1 MRYLKNIEQFSPNPD
16 LISEGII
23 YFSPTFRNIVK
34 KVFDTTVDSQVK
46 AIAKI
51 IYNQNGGRIKDDI
64 TFVDI
69 SPDKSD
75 YITHLKNNNLKKIP
89 NLVKLNPYFSTE
101 TDIGTDAVDHMYYNM
116 WRQEQSSDSSGTD
129 GTSGVSGTDG
139 TSGSSGTS
147 SGQGPWDSE
156 SRLYLRLSRLVNKII
171 EDDRFSIRDKENFVN
186 EMRAAIESSKTE
198 FRIVEGEEIRKF
210 YREEVHSAQTG
221 SLKTSCMRH
230 DQCSE
235 YLDIYVNNPQV
246 CKMVILVNK
255 GGKIDGRALLW
266 KLHSSHP
273 EIDMFMDRIYSIDP
287 PMIEPLFNTW
297 ARQNG
302 YSHKQENNF
311 RNLSGV
317 VLPDGSVVRANMS
330 VKCEGIY
337 KKFPYID
344 TFRIYDPKK
353 GILVNSDDEKD
364 PGNAGKYLLAS
375 TDGTKKIIV
384 KGIYSDWEDRTI
396 PESEAVW
403 SEVVQSWIHL
413 RNVAEVNIGEN
424 QGIYPRGHQEV
435 RWDDYYDRWL
445 HEDDAIC
452 SHNDNRCYYRP
463 EAIVLIRAF
472 AGRERDTDTL
482 ENVFTNDRA
491 NWDVTYWEN
500 DSMFY
505 DWSHLEKYTWFNIF
519 YRRYGKFL
527 KKGSSNFVGV
537 LQGRSIEGFHVRAMK
552 TVYLSL
558 DNEEGVTIDRLLTL
572 DTYKVSG
579 KDRWLSYSHADA
591 LGISVD
597 KSKRLECYLD
607 YMITRGPEILDK
619 LRRIENPSGDVL
631 EEIHVLEQF
640 FSEWG
645 PYICLVKENPE
656 VSRFC
661 DEFNF

>member
-1 MRYLKNIEQFSPNPD
+1 MRYLDKINNFLPD
-16 LISEGII
+16 LEIVNEGII
-23 YFSPTFRNIVK
+23 YFSPTFRSMVK
-34 KVFDTTVDSQVK
+34 RVFDRTVDSQVK

-89 NLVKLNPYFSTE
+89 NLATLNPYFSTE
-101 TDIGTDAVDHMYYNM
+101 TDISTDAVDYM
-116 WRQEQSSDSSGTD
+116 WRQDQSG
-129 GTSGVSGTDG
+129 
-139 TSGSSGTS
+139 
-147 SGQGPWDSE
+147 SGQGPWDSK
-156 SRLYLRLSRLVNKII
+156 SRLELRLSRLVNKII
-171 EDDRFSIRDKENFVN
+171 EDDRFSTRDKENFVN
-186 EMRAAIESSKTE
+186 EMRAAIESSKSE
-198 FRIVEGEEIRKF
+198 FRIVEGEEIRQF
-210 YREEVHSAQTG
+210 YREEAHSVQTG
-221 SLKTSCMRH
+221 SLKSSCMRY
-230 DQCSE
+230 DKCSE

-246 CKMVILVNK
+246 CKMVILVN
-255 GGKIDGRALLW
+255 GEGKIDGRALLW
-266 KLHSSHP
+266 KLHSSNP
-273 EIDMFMDRIYSIDP
+273 QIDRFMDRIYSIDP
-287 PMIEPLFNTW
+287 SRIEPMFNAW

-311 RNLSGV
+311 RNLRGV
-317 VLPDGSVVRANMS
+317 VLPDGSVVKADMT
-330 VKCEGIY
+330 VKCEGTY
-337 KKFPYID
+337 KKFPYVD
-344 TFRIYDPKK
+344 TFRIYDPKT
-353 GILVNSDDEKD
+353 GILENSDDEKD

-375 TDGTKKIIV
+375 TDGTYKIIE
-384 KGIYSDWEDRTI
+384 KGVYSDWEDRII
-396 PESEAVW
+396 PEAEAVW
-403 SEVVQSWIHL
+403 SEVVQSWIQR

-424 QGIYPRGHQEV
+424 QGIYPRGHHEV

-445 HEDDAIC
+445 HVDDAIC

-472 AGRERDTDTL
+472 AGRDGNTDTL

-491 NWDVTYWEN
+491 NWDVNYWEN
-500 DSMFY
+500 LSMFF
-505 DWSHLEKYTWFNIF
+505 DWSHLEDYTWFNIF

-527 KKGSSNFVGV
+527 KEGSSDFVGV
-537 LQGRSIEGFHVRAMK
+537 HQGRSIEGFHIRAMK

-579 KDRWLSYSHADA
+579 EDRWLSYSHADA

-619 LRRIENPSGDVL
+619 LRQIENPSGDVL
-631 EEIHVLEQF
+631 EEIRLLEQF

-645 PYICLVKENPE
+645 PFIEEKPAETTKNQK
-656 VSRFC
+656 
-661 DEFNF
+661 

>member
-1 MRYLKNIEQFSPNPD
+1 MRYLNNIEQFLPNPD
-16 LISEGII
+16 LVSEGII
-23 YFSPTFRNIVK
+23 YFSPIFRNIVRR
-34 KVFDTTVDSQVK
+34 VFDTTVDSQVK

-51 IYNQNGGRIKDDI
+51 IYNQNGNRIKDDI

-89 NLVKLNPYFSTE
+89 NLVQLNPHFSTE
-101 TDIGTDAVDHMYYNM
+101 TDISTDAVDYM
-116 WRQEQSSDSSGTD
+116 WRQDQSG
-129 GTSGVSGTDG
+129 
-139 TSGSSGTS
+139 
-147 SGQGPWDSE
+147 SGQGPWDSK
-156 SRLYLRLSRLVNKII
+156 SRLELRLSRLVNKII
-171 EDDRFSIRDKENFVN
+171 EDDRFSTRDKENFVN
-186 EMRAAIESSKTE
+186 EMRAAIESSKSE
-198 FRIVEGEEIRKF
+198 FRIVEGEEIRQF
-210 YREEVHSAQTG
+210 YREEAHSVQTG
-221 SLKTSCMRH
+221 SLKSSCMRY
-230 DQCSE
+230 DKCSE

-246 CKMVILVNK
+246 CKMVILVN
-255 GGKIDGRALLW
+255 GDGKIDGRALLW
-266 KLHSSHP
+266 KLHSSNP
-273 EIDMFMDRIYSIDP
+273 QIDRFMDRIYSIDP
-287 PMIEPLFNTW
+287 SRIEPMFNAW

-311 RNLSGV
+311 RNLRGV
-317 VLPDGSVVRANMS
+317 VLPDGSVVKADMT
-330 VKCEGIY
+330 VKCEGTY
-337 KKFPYID
+337 RKFPYID
-344 TFRIYDPKK
+344 TFRIYAPKT
-353 GILVNSDDEKD
+353 GILENSDDEKD

-375 TDGTKKIIV
+375 TDGTYKIIE
-384 KGIYSDWEDRTI
+384 KGVYSAWEDRII
-396 PESEAVW
+396 PEAEAVW
-403 SEVVQSWIHL
+403 SEVVQSWIQR

-424 QGIYPRGHQEV
+424 QGIYPRGHHEV

-445 HEDDAIC
+445 HVDDAIC

-472 AGRERDTDTL
+472 AGRDGNTDTL

-491 NWDVTYWEN
+491 NWDVNYWEN
-500 DSMFY
+500 RSMFF
-505 DWSHLEKYTWFNIF
+505 DWSHLEDYTWFNIF

-527 KKGSSNFVGV
+527 KEGSSDFVGV
-537 LQGRSIEGFHVRAMK
+537 HQGRSIEGFHIRAMK

-579 KDRWLSYSHADA
+579 EDRWLSYSHSDA

-631 EEIHVLEQF
+631 EEIRLLEQF

-645 PYICLVKENPE
+645 PFIEEKPAETTKNQK
-656 VSRFC
+656 
-661 DEFNF
+661 

>member
-1 MRYLKNIEQFSPNPD
+1 MRYLNNIEQFLPNPD
-16 LISEGII
+16 LVSEGII
-23 YFSPTFRNIVK
+23 YFSPIFRNIVRR
-34 KVFDTTVDSQVK
+34 VFDTTVDSQVK

-51 IYNQNGGRIKDDI
+51 IYNQNGNRIKDDI

-89 NLVKLNPYFSTE
+89 NLVQLNPHFSTE
-101 TDIGTDAVDHMYYNM
+101 TDISTDAVDYM
-116 WRQEQSSDSSGTD
+116 WRQDQSG
-129 GTSGVSGTDG
+129 
-139 TSGSSGTS
+139 
-147 SGQGPWDSE
+147 SGQGPWDSK
-156 SRLYLRLSRLVNKII
+156 SRLELRLSRLVNKII
-171 EDDRFSIRDKENFVN
+171 EDDRFSTRDKENFVN
-186 EMRAAIESSKTE
+186 EMRAAIESSKSE
-198 FRIVEGEEIRKF
+198 FRIVEGEEIRQF
-210 YREEVHSAQTG
+210 YREEAHSVQTG
-221 SLKTSCMRH
+221 SLKSSCMRY
-230 DQCSE
+230 DKCSE

-246 CKMVILVNK
+246 CKMVILVN
-255 GGKIDGRALLW
+255 GEGKIDGRALLW
-266 KLHSSHP
+266 KLHSSNP
-273 EIDMFMDRIYSIDP
+273 QIDRFMDRIYSIDP
-287 PMIEPLFNTW
+287 SRIEPMFNAW

-311 RNLSGV
+311 RNLRGV
-317 VLPDGSVVRANMS
+317 VLPDGSVVRADMT
-330 VKCEGIY
+330 VKCEGTY

-344 TFRIYDPKK
+344 TFRIYDPKT
-353 GILVNSDDEKD
+353 GILENSDDEKD

-375 TDGTKKIIV
+375 TDGTYKIIE
-384 KGIYSDWEDRTI
+384 KGVYSAWEDIII
-396 PESEAVW
+396 PEAEAVW
-403 SEVVQSWIHL
+403 SEVVQSWIQR

-424 QGIYPRGHQEV
+424 QGIYPRGHHEV

-445 HEDDAIC
+445 HVDDAIC

-472 AGRERDTDTL
+472 AGRDGNTDTL

-491 NWDVTYWEN
+491 NWDVNYWEN
-500 DSMFY
+500 RSMFF
-505 DWSHLEKYTWFNIF
+505 DWSHLEDYTWFNIF

-527 KKGSSNFVGV
+527 KEGSSGFVGV
-537 LQGRSIEGFHVRAMK
+537 HQGRSIEGFHIRAMK

-558 DNEEGVTIDRLLTL
+558 DDQEGVTIDRLLTL

-579 KDRWLSYSHADA
+579 EDRWLSYSHSDA

-631 EEIHVLEQF
+631 EEIRLLEQF

-645 PYICLVKENPE
+645 PFIEEKPAETTKNQK
-656 VSRFC
+656 
-661 DEFNF
+661 

>member
-1 MRYLKNIEQFSPNPD
+1 MRYLHNIEQFLPNPD
-16 LISEGII
+16 LVSEGII
-23 YFSPTFRNIVK
+23 YFSPIFRNILK

-89 NLVKLNPYFSTE
+89 NLATLNPNFSTE
-101 TDIGTDAVDHMYYNM
+101 TDISTDAVDYM
-116 WRQEQSSDSSGTD
+116 WRQDQSGT
-129 GTSGVSGTDG
+129 
-139 TSGSSGTS
+139 
-147 SGQGPWDSE
+147 GQGPWDSK
-156 SRLYLRLSRLVNKII
+156 SRLELRLSRLVNKII
-171 EDDRFSIRDKENFVN
+171 EDDRFSTRDKENFVN
-186 EMRAAIESSKTE
+186 EMRAAIESSKSE
-198 FRIVEGEEIRKF
+198 FRIVEGEEIRQF
-210 YREEVHSAQTG
+210 YREEAHSVQTG
-221 SLKTSCMRH
+221 SLKSSCMRY
-230 DQCSE
+230 DKCSE

-255 GGKIDGRALLW
+255 EEKIDGRALLW

-273 EIDMFMDRIYSIDP
+273 EIDMFMDRIYSVDP
-287 PMIEPLFNTW
+287 SRIEPMFNAW

-311 RNLSGV
+311 RNLRGV

-330 VKCEGIY
+330 VKCEGTY

-344 TFRIYDPKK
+344 TFRMYDPKT
-353 GILVNSDDEKD
+353 GILENSDDEKD

-375 TDGTKKIIV
+375 TDGTYKIIE
-384 KGIYSDWEDRTI
+384 KGVYSDWDDRII
-396 PESEAVW
+396 PEAEAVW
-403 SEVVQSWIHL
+403 SEVVQSWIQR

-424 QGIYPRGHQEV
+424 QGIYPRNHQEV

-463 EAIVLIRAF
+463 EAIVLIRGLAF
-472 AGRERDTDTL
+472 DGRDRNTDTL

-500 DSMFY
+500 EDMFY
-505 DWSHLEKYTWFNIF
+505 DWSHLEDYTWFNIF

-527 KKGSSNFVGV
+527 KEGSSNFEGV
-537 LQGRSIEGFHVRAMK
+537 LQGRSIEGFHIRAMK
-552 TVYLSL
+552 VVYLSL
-558 DNEEGVTIDRLLTL
+558 DDEEGVTIDRLLTL

-579 KDRWLSYSHADA
+579 EDRWLSYSHADA

-619 LRRIENPSGDVL
+619 LRQIENPSGDVL
-631 EEIHVLEQF
+631 EEIRLLEQF

-645 PYICLVKENPE
+645 PFIEEKPAETTKNRE
-656 VSRFC
+656 
-661 DEFNF
+661 

>member
-1 MRYLKNIEQFSPNPD
+1 MRYLNNIEQFLPNPD
-16 LISEGII
+16 LVSEGII
-23 YFSPTFRNIVK
+23 YFSPIFRNIVRR
-34 KVFDTTVDSQVK
+34 VFDTTVDSQVK

-51 IYNQNGGRIKDDI
+51 IYNQNGNRIKDDI

-89 NLVKLNPYFSTE
+89 NLVQLNPHFSTE
-101 TDIGTDAVDHMYYNM
+101 TDISTDAVDYM
-116 WRQEQSSDSSGTD
+116 WRQDQSG
-129 GTSGVSGTDG
+129 
-139 TSGSSGTS
+139 
-147 SGQGPWDSE
+147 SGQGPWDSK
-156 SRLYLRLSRLVNKII
+156 SRLELRLSRLVNKII
-171 EDDRFSIRDKENFVN
+171 EDDRFSTRDKENFVN
-186 EMRAAIESSKTE
+186 EMRAAIESSKSE
-198 FRIVEGEEIRKF
+198 FRIVEGEEIRQF
-210 YREEVHSAQTG
+210 YREEAHSVQTG
-221 SLKTSCMRH
+221 SLKSSCMRY
-230 DQCSE
+230 DKCSE

-246 CKMVILVNK
+246 CKMVILVN
-255 GGKIDGRALLW
+255 GEGKIDGRALLW
-266 KLHSSHP
+266 KLHSSNP
-273 EIDMFMDRIYSIDP
+273 QIDRFMDRIYSIDP
-287 PMIEPLFNTW
+287 SRIEPMFNAW

-311 RNLSGV
+311 RNLRGV
-317 VLPDGSVVRANMS
+317 VLPDGSVVRADMT
-330 VKCEGIY
+330 VKCEGTY

-344 TFRIYDPKK
+344 TFRIYDPKT
-353 GILVNSDDEKD
+353 GILENSDDEKD

-375 TDGTKKIIV
+375 TDGTYKIIE
-384 KGIYSDWEDRTI
+384 KGVYSAWEDIII
-396 PESEAVW
+396 PEAEAVW
-403 SEVVQSWIHL
+403 SEVVQSWIQR

-445 HEDDAIC
+445 HVDDAIC

-472 AGRERDTDTL
+472 AGRDRNTDTL

-491 NWDVTYWEN
+491 NWDVNYWEN
-500 DSMFY
+500 LSMFF
-505 DWSHLEKYTWFNIF
+505 DWSHLEDYTWFNIF

-527 KKGSSNFVGV
+527 KEGSSDFVGV
-537 LQGRSIEGFHVRAMK
+537 HQGRSIEGFHIRAMK

-579 KDRWLSYSHADA
+579 EDRWLSYSHADA

-631 EEIHVLEQF
+631 EEIRLLEQF

-645 PYICLVKENPE
+645 PFIEEKPAETTKNQK
-656 VSRFC
+656 
-661 DEFNF
+661 